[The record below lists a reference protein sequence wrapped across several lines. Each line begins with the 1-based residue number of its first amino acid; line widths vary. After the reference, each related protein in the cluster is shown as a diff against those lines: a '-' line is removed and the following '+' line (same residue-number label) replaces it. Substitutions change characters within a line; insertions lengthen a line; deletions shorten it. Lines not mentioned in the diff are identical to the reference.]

1 MKRSLHLFRI
11 PALALVMLVMG
22 CQQEMTPP
30 PIPNHQLDPALAK
43 TVQEARDRVV
53 ASPKSAEA
61 WGKLGQAFDAA
72 DFSAESERAYNQAS
86 HLDPLSPRW
95 KHLLGLRQLR
105 ESPELALAQLA
116 EAARLAGTETDA
128 PRLRLA
134 QALIERGRTSDA
146 TNQLAPLLI
155 SNPAHAAA
163 RLEMGR
169 ASLVTGDSKAALQW
183 LGPCA
188 TNPYTAR
195 PALVLLGQAAA
206 RSGDSENAAR
216 YSRAAAGMPKPF
228 DWPDPFLREV
238 QSLRQDRSRLTEQ
251 ANQLLQQRRM
261 GEAENT
267 LTNLLTRTPNDP
279 EALLLLGRIRIQ
291 QRRCD
296 EAESTLK
303 QLLQIQPQ
311 SPNGWVQLGMSLYCQ
326 SRWLD
331 AAHAFE
337 KATQLKPDFAQAHF
351 NLGLA
356 RSRSGNRTGAI
367 QSLRDALRCHPGDAN
382 THATLADELARDG
395 QMAEAE
401 SHLSKALALDP
412 NNAKARALK
421 QRTAPK

>member
-1 MKRSLHLFRI
+1 MKRRLSHFGILTYTI
-11 PALALVMLVMG
+11 ALMVIG
-22 CQQEMTPP
+22 CQQEPSPP
-30 PIPNHQLDPALAK
+30 LIPPHQLDPALANS
-43 TVQEARDRVV
+43 VQAARDQVV

-72 DFSAESERAYNQAS
+72 DFGAESEQSYQQAS
-86 HLDPLSPRW
+86 RLDPLSPRW

-105 ESPELALAQLA
+105 ESPELGLTHLTEAAQLA
-116 EAARLAGTETDA
+116 GTTSDA

-134 QALIERGRTSDA
+134 QALIERGRISEA
-146 TNQLAPLLI
+146 TNHLGAVLA
-155 SNPAHAAA
+155 SNPSHAAA

-169 ASLVTGDSKAALQW
+169 ASLITGDSKAALQW
-183 LGPCA
+183 LGPCT
-188 TNPYTAR
+188 TNPFTAR

-206 RSGDSENAAR
+206 RAGDSENAAR
-216 YSRAAAGMPKPF
+216 YSRAASGMPKPF

-238 QSLRQDRSRLTEQ
+238 QNLRQDRSRLTEQ
-251 ANQLLQQRRM
+251 ANSLLQQRRI

-267 LTNLLTRTPNDP
+267 LTNLLARTPKDP

-296 EAESTLK
+296 EAEATLR
-303 QLLQIQPQ
+303 QLLDIQPQ

-326 SRWLD
+326 SRWPD
-331 AAHAFE
+331 AAVAFE
-337 KATQLKPDFAQAHF
+337 RALQLKPDFAQAHF

-367 QSLRDALRCHPGDAN
+367 QSLRDALRCNPGDAN
-382 THATLADELARDG
+382 THASLADELGRDG
-395 QMAEAE
+395 QIAEAE
-401 SHLSKALALDP
+401 THLTKALALDP

>member
-1 MKRSLHLFRI
+1 MKRPIPLFQI
-11 PALALVMLVMG
+11 AALALVLWGMG
-22 CQQEMTPP
+22 CQQEPTPP
-30 PIPNHQLDPALAK
+30 SIPNHQLDPTLAK

-72 DFSAESERAYNQAS
+72 DFSAECERAYQQAS
-86 HLDPLSPRW
+86 RLDPLSPRW

-105 ESPELALAQLA
+105 ESPELGLALLT
-116 EAARLAGTETDA
+116 EAAQLAGTETDA

-146 TNQLAPLLI
+146 TNQLGPLLV

-169 ASLVTGDSKAALQW
+169 ASLATGDSKAALQW

-251 ANQLLQQRRM
+251 ANQLLQQRRIN
-261 GEAENT
+261 EAENT
-267 LTNLLTRTPNDP
+267 LTNLLARTPNDP

-326 SRWLD
+326 SQWLD
-331 AAHAFE
+331 AANAFE

-356 RSRSGNRTGAI
+356 RSRSGQRSGAI
-367 QSLRDALRCHPGDAN
+367 QSLRNALRCHPGDAN

-395 QMAEAE
+395 QMSEAE
-401 SHLSKALALDP
+401 SHLSKALTLDP

-421 QRTAPK
+421 QRIAPK

>member
-1 MKRSLHLFRI
+1 MKRRLPLSSI
-11 PALALVMLVMG
+11 PVYAVALLVLG
-22 CQQEMTPP
+22 CQQEPVPP
-30 PIPNHQLDPALAK
+30 LIPNHQLDPALAK
-43 TVQEARDRVV
+43 TVQKARDQVLG
-53 ASPKSAEA
+53 SPKSAAA

-72 DFSAESERAYNQAS
+72 DFGIEAAQAYQQAS
-86 HLDPLSPRW
+86 QLDPLSPRW

-105 ESPELALAQLA
+105 ESPELALTQLT
-116 EAARLAGTETDA
+116 EAARLAGTNTDA

-134 QALIERGRTSDA
+134 QALIERGQTSEA
-146 TNQLAPLLI
+146 TNQLGPLLAAT
-155 SNPAHAAA
+155 PAHAAA

-169 ASLVTGDSKAALQW
+169 ASLATGDPKSALQW
-183 LGPCA
+183 LAPCT
-188 TNPYTAR
+188 TNPFTAR

-216 YSRAAAGMPKPF
+216 FSRAATGMPKPF

-238 QSLRQDRSRLTEQ
+238 QNLRQDRSRLTEQ
-251 ANQLLQQRRM
+251 ANALLQQRRI

-267 LTNLLTRTPNDP
+267 LTNLLARSPNDP

-296 EAESTLK
+296 DAESTLR
-303 QLLQIQPQ
+303 QLLQIQPH

-326 SRWLD
+326 SRWPD
-331 AAHAFE
+331 AADAFE

-367 QSLRDALRCHPGDAN
+367 QSLRNALRCNPGDAN

-395 QMAEAE
+395 KFTEAE
-401 SHLSKALALDP
+401 SHLAKALVLDP

-421 QRTAPK
+421 QRTATK